1 MIWSLIAVV
10 EQLNWPA
17 VLVECFEY
25 ADEADQWVGCECVRR
40 SRRPG
45 PRSYTALHLQSSR
58 SASAVP
64 SSLSASIQTH
74 CYVMCYAE
82 RDLLAIDKFLCH
94 GPGTLLAHVCEQSF
108 TSHVDSYTS
117 RRAGIEPHDV
127 KGILHKKRDR
137 YESSEYTVRQG
148 GCTVGPAAHT
158 AKCWPSTCTKFLKR
172 CDEGQRRPYCSSTRV
187 SLVKHSYRNVA
198 GLD

>member
-1 MIWSLIAVV
+1 MIWYDMIWSLIAVV

-108 TSHVDSYTS
+108 TSHVDSYI
-117 RRAGIEPHDV
+117 RAVEQGLNRTTLKVSYTKKETDMKALSTLYGRAAVRWDRQRTLPNVGQARALNFWNDV
-127 KGILHKKRDR
+127 MTKDSDDHIVPRHA
-137 YESSEYTVRQG
+137 
-148 GCTVGPAAHT
+148 PA
-158 AKCWPSTCTKFLKR
+158 S
-172 CDEGQRRPYCSSTRV
+172 
-187 SLVKHSYRNVA
+187 
-198 GLD
+198 